1 MISVKHKGDFKNT
14 TNFLVKVKDPSRKMA
29 ILNKFGAK
37 GVDVLKDNTPF
48 KTGKT
53 ANSWSYE
60 VTGSGGEYTVSF
72 KNSNENKGVNIAI
85 ILQYGHVTR
94 QGGFVQG
101 RDYINPAIQPVFEEM
116 ANELWEEVRRS

>member
-1 MISVKHKGDFKNT
+1 MISVKHKGDFKKT
-14 TNFLVKVKDPSRKMA
+14 TDFLVRVKDPSRKMA

-37 GVDVLKDNTPF
+37 GVEVLKDRTPF

-60 VTGSGGEYTVSF
+60 VTKSDGEYVVSF
-72 KNSNENKGVNIAI
+72 KNSNENNGVNIAI
-85 ILQYGHVTR
+85 ILQYGHGTR
-94 QGGFVQG
+94 QGGYVQG

-116 ANELWEEVRRS
+116 ADELWEEVRRA